1 MTRFRRFWMIIA
13 PAAAVH
19 LSAGNAWAQKIG
31 RVPETETDWTM
42 WAIAAGLGILI
53 CVMGL
58 INVRRSHR

>member
-1 MTRFRRFWMIIA
+1 MMQTRRFRMFIA
-13 PAAAVH
+13 PVAVVH
-19 LSAGNAWAQKIG
+19 LSAGIAWAQKIG
-31 RVPETETDWTM
+31 RVAKQETDWIM